1 MSISELST
9 MAPEDGTIRLRRV
22 VPQLIALA
30 WIPLCFA
37 FASVNQ
43 QFLPDKYFADSQ
55 HINSLAMVADG
66 PSPDSFITMAWIYRN
81 LGAFDFPEATQLI
94 TLGLFFMLLFR
105 CISWMDV
112 SRFGVIETLLF
123 CFCGAEASIYLAQYS
138 KESMVVLIV
147 LTFTLM
153 PRRVLGDLIFIVLAC
168 GYAYAIRQYWYVVA
182 GLYVAFRLLLRAGK
196 ARWIPIYVVV
206 AMLVLAFGTYMF
218 LGVKLSYFRDV
229 PAQTNSLYAQS
240 VIQDYIPAGGP
251 IGSAANG
258 LCTLVLLIIPIPLLL
273 APTPLY
279 LAFAVL
285 ITVLWISVF
294 LVVRKGNRL
303 GWFTSDV
310 RLARAVSLLLA
321 MLIVQAIF
329 EPDYGSY
336 IKHLTPLLPLFCTA
350 LKARRSNE
358 VDYAPT
364 ERSSQCTIAR

>member
-1 MSISELST
+1 MSISQVST
-9 MAPEDGTIRLRRV
+9 MAPEDGTIRVRRV

-55 HINSLAMVADG
+55 HIDSLALVASG
-66 PSPDSFITMAWIYRN
+66 PSSDAFITMAWIYRS

-94 TLGLFFMLLFR
+94 TLGLFFVLLFR
-105 CISWMDV
+105 CVGWMDV
-112 SRFGVIETLLF
+112 SRFGVIEVALF

-138 KESMVVLIV
+138 KESMVVLMV
-147 LTFTLM
+147 LALAVM
-153 PRRVLGDLIFIVLAC
+153 PRRVPGDLIFIVLVC
-168 GYAYAIRQYWYVVA
+168 GYAYSIREYWYVVA
-182 GLYVAFRLLLRAGK
+182 GLYVAFRLLLRAKK
-196 ARWIPIYVVV
+196 ARWIPLCVVI
-206 AMLVLAFGTYMF
+206 AMLIIAFGTYAF
-218 LGVKLSYFRDV
+218 LGVNLSYFRDV
-229 PAQTNSLYAQS
+229 VAQTNSLYAQS
-240 VIQDYIPAGGP
+240 AIQDYIPVGGP
-251 IGSAANG
+251 VGGAANG
-258 LCTLVLLIIPIPLLL
+258 LCSLVLFIIPIPLFL

-294 LVVRKGNRL
+294 LVVGKGTRL
-303 GWFTSDV
+303 GWFASDV

-336 IKHLTPLLPLFCTA
+336 IKHLTPLLPLFFIA
-350 LKARRSNE
+350 LKARRPDE
-358 VDYAPT
+358 GADAPV
-364 ERSSQCTIAR
+364 ERSQCAIAR